1 MDNGEHWFHTP
12 ELSGNN
18 EDTLVLVNTHNPVQV
33 TGQVP
38 TCLDDGTKSYYRC
51 TVCEKVFEDEACTKE
66 ITDLEEWMVLPAT
79 GHAYKAAFD
88 WAEDGKTCSVTFTCA
103 NDASHTQSE
112 EATVTSETKTDAT
125 CTGKG
130 VTLYTATA
138 ELEGQTY
145 TDTMEVT
152 DIPAIGDNWGEPAFH
167 WAEDGKTCSA
177 TFTCTNDSSHI
188 QTQDATVTS
197 EVSTDATCT
206 DMGVTLYTATVELEG
221 QTYTD
226 TKEVTDI
233 PAIGHDWDA
242 PTYVWSDDGK
252 TCTAT
257 RVCKHDDSHVE
268 TAEATVT
275 GEQSKAPTCT
285 ENGETTH
292 TAVLEESWTS
302 EQSTTLAD
310 IDAIGH
316 TYGEAWKSDETNH
329 WHECDCGDKT
339 DVDEHTFVWV
349 VTKEAQVG
357 APGMKHEECSVC
369 GYEKAPVEIPALDD
383 PSHATTPPTGDQG
396 NLLLWVS
403 LLFLFGGALCLV
415 SVQKMRKH
423 RNSV

>member
-79 GHAYKAAFD
+79 GHAYKATFD
-88 WAEDGKTCSVTFTCA
+88 WAEDGKTCSVTFTCS

-130 VTLYTATA
+130 VTLYTATV

-152 DIPAIGDNWGEPAFH
+152 DIPATGHAYKATFD
-167 WAEDGKTCSA
+167 WAEDGNSCTV
-177 TFTCTNDSSHI
+177 TFTCDHDPSH
-188 QTQDATVTS
+188 THTAEATITS

-242 PTYVWSDDGK
+242 PTYVWSEDGK

-285 ENGETTH
+285 ENGETTY
-292 TAVLEESWTS
+292 TAVFEESWTS